1 MALLDGR
8 ELDENTVAVQAV
20 KVGMERATRGQGGGV
35 TTTTITFAQFIIT
48 STTITS
54 ISTL

>member
-8 ELDENTVAVQAV
+8 ELDEDTVAVQAV